1 MYFAEFTFY
10 DFLGRTSMR
19 SDCFKQLY
27 LPNLYVYS
35 FSYDFLLQ
43 LLLYPI
49 PDKPLMGR
57 PRPLLNLDRDELVR
71 NGSSSLTVV
80 SLRFLRNISILNIQ
94 ERFFQLSWVPPNIL
108 LGVSYNLTIRG
119 YRKPWIVLGTL
130 ASQPLARNIPVPEKT
145 KCTYCDKLG
154 FLAGW
159 SPDALPQQLLWHC

>member
-1 MYFAEFTFY
+1 
-10 DFLGRTSMR
+10 MR

-57 PRPLLNLDRDELVR
+57 PRAFLNLDRDELVR

-80 SLRFLRNISILNIQ
+80 SPLPEEYKHFEYTREIFPIELSSPQHTLGC
-94 ERFFQLSWVPPNIL
+94 QL
-108 LGVSYNLTIRG
+108 
-119 YRKPWIVLGTL
+119 
-130 ASQPLARNIPVPEKT
+130 
-145 KCTYCDKLG
+145 
-154 FLAGW
+154 
-159 SPDALPQQLLWHC
+159 